1 MTYDFDELIP
11 RRGTGSFKWDAA
23 EDSEV
28 LPLWVADMDFRA
40 PPSVLEAL
48 ERRVRHGVFGYAK
61 APPAYFEAVVSWFRR
76 RHGFTFAPE
85 QLLPTT
91 GVVPALAAIVRA
103 LCKPGERD
111 GVIVQPP
118 VYNHF
123 FDTLRGQGCAI
134 LENDLVY
141 RDGIYRVDFADL
153 EAKASDPRA
162 KLLVLCH
169 PHNPVGRVW
178 TVPELIRIGE
188 ICLAHDVIVISDEI
202 HCDLVHEGHRHVP
215 FASLR
220 DDFARRSVTCT
231 SPSKTFNLA
240 GLQVANLL
248 VPDDELRR
256 TIHAGLH
263 ANEIT
268 LVSPLAI
275 EALIAAYGEGDAWLT
290 ALKSYLLENYRYP
303 LRGFSPA
310 AAAALRPSARGALSR
325 LGGLL
330 GAGAKLGRS
339 RRAPARAGQGLGQR
353 GTSVRSRR
361 RGLPADQHRLPA
373 EPAGRWARALSPDRR
388 LARSAGPERLG

>member
-23 EDSEV
+23 EESDM

-40 PPSVLEAL
+40 PPEVLAAL

-61 APPAYFEAVVSWFRR
+61 APPAYFAAVVRWFSRH
-76 RHGFTFAPE
+76 HGFPFAPE
-85 QLLPTT
+85 HVLPTT

-123 FDTLRGQGCAI
+123 FDTIRGQGCAI

-141 RDGIYRVDFADL
+141 QGGTYRVDFADL

-162 KLLVLCH
+162 RLLVLCH

-188 ICLAHDVIVISDEI
+188 ICLAHDVLVVSDEI

-220 DDFARRSVTCT
+220 ADFARRSVTCT

-240 GLQVANLL
+240 GLQVANVL
-248 VPDDELRR
+248 VVDDELRR
-256 TIHAGLH
+256 TIDAGLH
-263 ANEIT
+263 ASEIS

-275 EALIAAYGEGDAWLT
+275 EALIAAYDEGDAWLA
-290 ALKSYLLENYRYP
+290 ALKGYLLENYRFLCAVFRQQLPQLEVLP
-303 LRGFSPA
+303 LEATYLVWVDCSALGRTSAELGALLRERGKVWVNEGHLYGSAGEGFLRINIACPRSRLA
-310 AAAALRPSARGALSR
+310 EGLERFRQTVAAL
-325 LGGLL
+325 
-330 GAGAKLGRS
+330 
-339 RRAPARAGQGLGQR
+339 
-353 GTSVRSRR
+353 
-361 RGLPADQHRLPA
+361 
-373 EPAGRWARALSPDRR
+373 
-388 LARSAGPERLG
+388 